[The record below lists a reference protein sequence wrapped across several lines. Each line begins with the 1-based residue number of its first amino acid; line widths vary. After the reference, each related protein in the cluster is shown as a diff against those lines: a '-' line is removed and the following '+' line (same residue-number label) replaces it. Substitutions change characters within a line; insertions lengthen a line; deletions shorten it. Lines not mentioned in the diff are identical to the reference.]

1 VGNRRY
7 REPTVA
13 IVMPVLNEAAQL
25 EAGLEA
31 LCRCDRLDEI
41 FVVDGGSDD
50 TTADVVR
57 RFIEQR
63 SQVKIIFRFLVA
75 PRSRA
80 LQMNVGASEAESDL
94 LLFLHVD
101 ARLPDSAVDSVR
113 DAIKQGASWG
123 RFDMRLDD
131 DAVIFR
137 IMEWFMNMRSALTG
151 IATGDQAIFVRR
163 DVFSMLGGYASIP
176 LMEDV
181 EFCKRL
187 KWLSPP
193 VRIRK
198 QVRASTRRWR
208 RHGIMRTVI
217 LMWFLRL
224 LYWLGI
230 SPKMVARLYS
240 DAR

>member
-1 VGNRRY
+1 VGDSRD

-13 IVMPVLNEAAQL
+13 IIMPVLNDATQV

-31 LCRCDRLDEI
+31 LYRCDMPNEVI
-41 FVVDGGSDD
+41 VVDGGSDD

-57 RFIEQR
+57 RLIGQSSEAK
-63 SQVKIIFRFLVA
+63 SIFRFTVA

-80 LQMNVGASEAESDL
+80 LQMNVGALQAQSDV

-101 ARLPDSAVDSVR
+101 VRLPDSAMDSVR
-113 DAIKQGASWG
+113 DSIKRGASWG

-137 IMEWFMNMRSALTG
+137 IIESCMNMRSALTG

-163 DVFSMLGGYASIP
+163 DVFRTLGGYASIP

-187 KWLSPP
+187 KWIGPP
-193 VRIRK
+193 ALIRK

-208 RHGIMRTVI
+208 QYGIIRTVI

-224 LYWLGI
+224 FYWLGV
-230 SPKMVARLYS
+230 SPKTVARLYP
-240 DAR
+240 DTR